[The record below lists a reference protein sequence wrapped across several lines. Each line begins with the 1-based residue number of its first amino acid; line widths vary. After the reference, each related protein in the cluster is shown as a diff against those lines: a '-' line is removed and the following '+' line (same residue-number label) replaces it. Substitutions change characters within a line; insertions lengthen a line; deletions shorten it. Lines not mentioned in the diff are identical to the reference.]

1 MAKVDGETQAADI
14 HAVLCGAACL
24 CGAVQQSAGSAVLP
38 SHAEACRPLKNFLLP
53 NVIYFYKTI
62 QMDFRHKV
70 EFAFI

>member
-1 MAKVDGETQAADI
+1 MAKADGETQAADF

-24 CGAVQQSAGSAVLP
+24 RGAVQQSTGSAVVP
-38 SHAEACRPLKNFLLP
+38 SHAQAHRPLKHLP